1 MQYDRNAWIANA
13 ARIECSAENFQ
24 RFEWDTK
31 DRDKYAVYYAIFF
44 FCLKDCSDKRA
55 MHRGHDNLWID
66 AARKYVRFVQH
77 LAEQYYAERGH
88 VVRWTERDLKAVAV
102 EIAER
107 MARNPVFANHAN
119 AWLKLYRSNIYV
131 KPEVMAEVQS
141 KVTLFDPHRDVNK
154 DKWHVDDGN
163 VETKAEDPI
172 DTFTRTLDYFERIK
186 HLPAYPSLY
195 PIKRELTSLVRI
207 ANSLLD

>member
-1 MQYDRNAWIANA
+1 MPYDRNAWIAKA
-13 ARIECSAENFQ
+13 ERIECSAENFQ

-31 DRDKYAVYYAIFF
+31 HHDKFVVYHAIFF

-55 MHRGHDNLWID
+55 MHRGHGGLWID
-66 AARKYVRFVQH
+66 AARKYVRIVQP

-88 VVRWTERDLKAVAV
+88 VVRWTERNLKAVAV

-107 MARNPVFANHAN
+107 MVRNPVFSNQAN
-119 AWLKLYRSNIYV
+119 AWLNLYRSNIYV
-131 KPEVMAEVQS
+131 KPEIMAEVES
-141 KVTLFDPHRDVNK
+141 NVNLFDPNDNVYRS
-154 DKWHVDDGN
+154 KWHIDDGN
-163 VETKAEDPI
+163 VEIKTENPI
-172 DTFTRTLDYFERIK
+172 DTFTRTLDYFEHIK
-186 HLPAYPSLY
+186 HFTAYPSLY